1 MTNQIK
7 INERVYLGI
16 PSSSAIVIC
25 LDGSQKEYF
34 EEASKS
40 NLTPN
45 LDALK
50 KNGENL

>member
-34 EEASKS
+34 EKFFSFQIYLRIFKH
-40 NLTPN
+40 
-45 LDALK
+45 K
-50 KNGENL
+50 Q